1 MTFALLSLVLVLA
14 AFALLLGYTIRT
26 GISPVPTTPRVAAE
40 IFAACPPERLIPVE
54 AGGAVYELGSGW
66 GNLALALAKRFPERA
81 VVGYEL
87 SPLPWLV
94 SRLLLRLRP
103 RANLELR
110 RADFRTT
117 DLSDAAL
124 VVCYLYPGAMRR
136 LREKLERDLPSGAL
150 VVSNSFLVPG
160 WRPTLV
166 RHAEDQYETPV
177 YLYCMPPEPDP
188 AVEIAVKT
196 GGEPE

>member
-1 MTFALLSLVLVLA
+1 MAFALLSLVLVLA
-14 AFALLLGYTIRT
+14 AFALMLGYTIRT

-40 IFAACPPERLIPVE
+40 IFAACPPESLIPPE
-54 AGGAVYELGSGW
+54 AGNVVYELGSGW
-66 GNLALALAKRFPERA
+66 ENLAMALAKRFPERA

-103 RANLELR
+103 RPNLALH
-110 RADFRTT
+110 RADFMAA

-136 LREKLERDLPSGAL
+136 LREKLERELPADAL
-150 VVSNSFLVPG
+150 VVSNAFLVPG
-160 WRPTLV
+160 WQPNSV
-166 RHAEDQYETPV
+166 RHAADQYETAV
-177 YLYCMPPEPDP
+177 YLYRMPPEPESELTVAP
-188 AVEIAVKT
+188 
-196 GGEPE
+196 

>member
-1 MTFALLSLVLVLA
+1 MAFALLSLVLVLA
-14 AFALLLGYTIRT
+14 AFALMLGYTIRT

-40 IFAACPPERLIPVE
+40 IFAACPPESLIPPE
-54 AGGAVYELGSGW
+54 AGNVVYELGSGW
-66 GNLALALAKRFPERA
+66 GNLAMALAKRFPERA

-103 RANLELR
+103 RPNLALH
-110 RADFRTT
+110 RADFMAA

-136 LREKLERDLPSGAL
+136 LREKLERELPADAL
-150 VVSNSFLVPG
+150 VVSNAFLVPG
-160 WRPTLV
+160 WQPNSV
-166 RHAEDQYETPV
+166 RHAADQYETAV
-177 YLYCMPPEPDP
+177 YLYRMPPEPESELTVAP
-188 AVEIAVKT
+188 
-196 GGEPE
+196 